1 MKHKTKI
8 PIIAA
13 VTLLIA
19 VPVNF
24 LLARVGKP
32 PRPDQM
38 YQEIIRQKQ
47 LNKAQRDA
55 TIQKLEK
62 KVAPLMDYTV
72 EELQV
77 ALTVKVIGKYGG
89 ARIIS
94 DERRPQ
100 YLGTVCDEF
109 DSESV
114 FNEFQNYGSPF
125 NAQSIWN
132 EYGNYGGFFPPQSP
146 FNPTASNPPLIM
158 KENKVLGRL
167 TINGTIS
174 GAVDPHWLKQFFKY

>member
-8 PIIAA
+8 LIIAA

-19 VPVNF
+19 APANF

-32 PRPDQM
+32 PRPDQI
-38 YQEIIRQKQ
+38 YQEVIRQKQ
-47 LNKAQRDA
+47 LNKAQRSA

-77 ALTVKVIGKYGG
+77 ALTIKVIRKYGG
-89 ARIIS
+89 ARIVS
-94 DERRPQ
+94 DERRSQ
-100 YLGTVCDEF
+100 YLGTICDEF

-132 EYGNYGGFFPPQSP
+132 EYGNYGGFFALQSP

-167 TINGTIS
+167 TINRTVPD
-174 GAVDPHWLKQFFKY
+174 AVDPHWLKQFFKY